1 MNTFNNARSSQ
12 DARTND
18 LAWNVMGGF
27 NYHWTPNWLVRIE
40 GRYQDLGEVENGP
53 FADNDIIVGHYTTT
67 DLVLG
72 VIYRH

>member
-1 MNTFNNARSSQ
+1 
-12 DARTND
+12 
-18 LAWNVMGGF
+18 MGGF

-53 FADNDIIVGHYTTT
+53 FADNDIIAGHYTTT